1 MCTRNLSTP
10 TMQNVSQ
17 SGWFYKLPIGLHRC
31 LIVFSILSESKK
43 MFYKNTVYIC
53 KEIINCYSFVTCL
66 LIYLFVCLSPQHELY
81 INIRPLYYL
90 YFGPIVKLK

>member
-1 MCTRNLSTP
+1 MNYLLESTAALL
-10 TMQNVSQ
+10 
-17 SGWFYKLPIGLHRC
+17 FLA
-31 LIVFSILSESKK
+31 FSVNRKK
-43 MFYKNTVYIC
+43 CFYKNTVYIC